1 MPAPKIPAVYGN
13 WLGIPL
19 GGFPATD
26 VAVLYQH
33 YFGMLYNAASSVIVI
48 NGIDTIETERD
59 YFFQCLLLIGNIL
72 FFKKSGKVYAIHGN
86 PAGQPDAFRNPTKLV
101 YANTVLGSGNLTEGK
116 DGVLVYLTPSDR
128 LFTFTNYGG
137 GLYSLIA
144 STAQLLA
151 DNTSSINCAQIN
163 GRVQTVFT
171 SESNQEA
178 KSAEV
183 ILKDMYAGKP
193 YRVIPSEILSKF
205 QAQPIAQSVTST
217 MLMELVE
224 LRQYILAQFWNSIGL
239 DANFNMK
246 RERLITAEVEA
257 NSAALKV
264 PIQTILDEL
273 NEGFENVRKA
283 FDVELHAELNPEYKK
298 VIEATQQNGIDTTK
312 EGDDNNGKE
321 REDSET
327 GSSGEDDE
335 SDK

>member
-19 GGFPATD
+19 DGYPATD
-26 VAVLYQH
+26 VKRLYQH
-33 YFGMLYNAASSVIVI
+33 YFSMLYNAASSVIVI
-48 NGIDTIETERD
+48 NGIDTIETDRD
-59 YFFQCLLLIGNIL
+59 YFYQNLLLIGNIL
-72 FFKKSGKVYAIHGN
+72 FFQKGKKTYAVHGS
-86 PAGQPDAFRNPTKLV
+86 PGGEPDAFKMPTRLV
-101 YANTVLGSGNLTEGK
+101 YSNPVLGSGELVEGK
-116 DGVLVYLTPSDR
+116 TGVLVALTPSDR
-128 LFTFTNYGG
+128 LFFSTSYGG

-163 GRVQTVFT
+163 GRVQTIFT
-171 SESNQEA
+171 SESSSESTA
-178 KSAEV
+178 AEL
-183 ILKDMYAGKP
+183 ILKDMYIGKP
-193 YRVIPSEILSKF
+193 YRVIPSEMLSKF
-205 QAQPIAQSVTST
+205 AVQPIAQSVTST

-273 NEGFENVRKA
+273 NFGFEKVNTL
-283 FDVELHAELNPEYKK
+283 FGTNLHAKLNPEYKK
-298 VIEATQQNGIDTTK
+298 VIEATQENGINTTETNEK
-312 EGDDNNGKE
+312 GGEKNDESSD
-321 REDSET
+321 REND
-327 GSSGEDDE
+327 EDD
-335 SDK
+335 

>member
-19 GGFPATD
+19 DGYPATD
-26 VAVLYQH
+26 VKRLYQH
-33 YFGMLYNAASSVIVI
+33 YFAMLYNAASSVIVI
-48 NGIDTIETERD
+48 NGIDTIETDRD
-59 YFFQCLLLIGNIL
+59 YFYQNLLLIGNIL
-72 FFKKSGKVYAIHGN
+72 FFRKGEKIYAVHGS
-86 PAGQPDAFRNPTKLV
+86 PGGEPDAFRMPTRLV
-101 YANTVLGSGNLTEGK
+101 YSNPVLGSGEITEGK
-116 DGVLVYLTPSDR
+116 NGVLVALTPSDR
-128 LFTFTNYGG
+128 LFFSTTYGG

-171 SESNQEA
+171 SESSSESTA
-178 KSAEV
+178 AEI
-183 ILKDMYAGKP
+183 ILKDMYTGKP

-205 QAQPIAQSVTST
+205 SVQPIAQSVTSS

-273 NEGFENVRKA
+273 NFGFKKVNTLFGTNLK
-283 FDVELHAELNPEYKK
+283 AELNPEYKK
-298 VIEATQQNGIDTTK
+298 VIEATQESGINTT
-312 EGDDNNGKE
+312 ENNERGDEDDKKA
-321 REDSET
+321 DSEN
-327 GSSGEDDE
+327 E
-335 SDK
+335 SKD

>member
-19 GGFPATD
+19 DGYPATD
-26 VAVLYQH
+26 VKRLYQH
-33 YFGMLYNAASSVIVI
+33 YFAMLYNAASSVIVT
-48 NGIDTIETERD
+48 NGINTIETDRD
-59 YFFQCLLLIGNIL
+59 YFYQNLLLIGNIL
-72 FFKKSGKVYAIHGN
+72 FFRKGEKIYAVHGS
-86 PAGQPDAFRNPTKLV
+86 PGGEPDAFRMPTRLV
-101 YANTVLGSGNLTEGK
+101 YANPILGSGEVIEGK
-116 DGVLVYLTPSDR
+116 TGVLVALTPSDR
-128 LFTFTNYGG
+128 LFFSTTYGG

-171 SESNQEA
+171 SESSSESTA
-178 KSAEV
+178 AEI
-183 ILKDMYAGKP
+183 ILKDMYTGKP

-205 QAQPIAQSVTST
+205 SVQPIAQSVTSS

-273 NEGFENVRKA
+273 NFGFEKVNTLFGANLK
-283 FDVELHAELNPEYKK
+283 AELNPEYKK
-298 VIEATQQNGIDTTK
+298 VIEATQENGINTT
-312 EGDDNNGKE
+312 ENNERGDEDDKKA
-321 REDSET
+321 DSEN
-327 GSSGEDDE
+327 E
-335 SDK
+335 SKD

>member
-1 MPAPKIPAVYGN
+1 M
-13 WLGIPL
+13 
-19 GGFPATD
+19 
-26 VAVLYQH
+26 
-33 YFGMLYNAASSVIVI
+33 
-48 NGIDTIETERD
+48 
-59 YFFQCLLLIGNIL
+59 
-72 FFKKSGKVYAIHGN
+72 KKGGKVYAIHGN
-86 PAGQPDAFRNPTKLV
+86 PAGQPDAFRNPTQLV

-128 LFTFTNYGG
+128 LFTFTTYGG

-171 SESNQEA
+171 SESTQEA

-205 QAQPIAQSVTST
+205 QAQPIAQSVTSS

-273 NEGFENVRKA
+273 NEGFENVKKT

-298 VIEATQQNGIDTTK
+298 VIEAVQQNGIDTTQK
-312 EGDDNNGKE
+312 GDENNGTEGQDTPSDSQRKDDDDNK
-321 REDSET
+321 
-327 GSSGEDDE
+327 
-335 SDK
+335 SD

>member
-19 GGFPATD
+19 DGYPATD
-26 VAVLYQH
+26 VARLYKH
-33 YFGMLYNAASSVIVI
+33 YFSMLYNAASSVIVI
-48 NGIDTIETERD
+48 DGIDTIETERD
-59 YFFQCLLLIGNIL
+59 YFYQNILLIGNIL
-72 FFKKSGKVYAIHGN
+72 IMKKGEKIYAIHGG
-86 PAGQPDAFRNPTKLV
+86 PAGEPDAFRNPTRLI
-101 YANTVLGSGNLTEGK
+101 YSNIVLGSDTLVEGK
-116 DGVLVYLTPSDR
+116 NGVLIYLTPADR
-128 LFTFTNYGG
+128 FFCQTVYGG

-163 GRVQTVFT
+163 GRIQTIFT
-171 SESNQEA
+171 SESAQEA
-178 KSAEV
+178 KTAEV

-193 YRVIPSEILSKF
+193 YRVIASEMLSRF
-205 QAQPIAQSVTST
+205 QAQPIAQSVTSS

-273 NEGFENVRKA
+273 NMGFKK
-283 FDVELHAELNPEYKK
+283 VEETFGVTLYARLNPEYKK
-298 VIEATQQNGIDTTK
+298 IMEQTQNGINTTQNSDK
-312 EGDDNNGKE
+312 ENNKENGKE
-321 REDSET
+321 
-327 GSSGEDDE
+327 GNQSSGDSSEENDE
-335 SDK
+335 